1 MNREI
6 DGVYF
11 RIKRNG
17 KWQAPCSSDLTAD
30 EGETVCEGR
39 DAEWFKSL
47 AYHLADCIKAIGEQ
61 FDIVRGEAIEEYK
74 AGDQSENM

>member
-17 KWQAPCSSDLTAD
+17 KWQAPCFSDLT
-30 EGETVCEGR
+30 EEEREKVCEGKS
-39 DAEWFKSL
+39 AEWLKSL
-47 AYHLADCIKAIGEQ
+47 AYLLADCIKEIGEQ

-74 AGDQSENM
+74 AGEQE